1 MENKIKSY
9 EMFTKSGDKACQSL
23 VNKME
28 KKIKGTK
35 RITEDE
41 INRLLEEGVNKI
53 RIKHGE
59 VRDTEPTYHIR
70 KQVEKFCE
78 EVGYDYEIYI

>member
-1 MENKIKSY
+1 METTIKSY
-9 EMFTKSGDKACQSL
+9 EMFTKAGDKACQSL

-28 KKIKGTK
+28 KKIKGAK

-41 INRLLEEGVNKI
+41 INQLLEEGVKKI
-53 RIKHGE
+53 RAKHRE
-59 VRDTEPTYHIR
+59 VTDSEPTYHIR

-78 EVGYDYEIYI
+78 EVNYDYEIYI